1 MTLKDLSDFALDHE
15 CGELTPVAFDIAG
28 ALLWCG
34 SIAVGE
40 RLFLSTSA
48 TNQFK
53 NLAALLF
60 AAQANTGL
68 ELVVQHGAQSVA
80 VSSIAR
86 GETPDGFAKA
96 LILQVA

>member
-1 MTLKDLSDFALDHE
+1 MTLQELYDFALEHE
-15 CGELTPVAFDIAG
+15 CGELTPVVFDIAG
-28 ALLWCG
+28 AALWCG
-34 SIAVGE
+34 SITAGE

-53 NLAALLF
+53 NLSALLF
-60 AAQANTGL
+60 AAQTNTGL

-86 GETPDGFAKA
+86 GQTPDGFAQA
-96 LILQVA
+96 LVLQVA